1 MKGKEQSLG
10 LDNLKTNLLIGLIVI
25 LIAAEFYQT
34 ASQIHDPVS
43 VEATTVSQVRQTAT
57 AVAKDPESF
66 NIDMRIQASTIL
78 LPKNSPDGYC
88 SGVMLDVHWVDLDD
102 GSETNYAVQSIFS
115 TVTHCLTDNGKYSID
130 SDILPS
136 VPVDIIDTLT
146 LEASPNWNEDY
157 PVLVKTLSPPYSW
170 EFLSAYVHGLTL
182 AGSDVY
188 AQGDEVTICGHPDAT
203 AGDSLYCNTTLIK
216 DDWLEN
222 RMYLEPVVINSGMS
236 GGPVGQNGIL
246 FGTIKSNSRYTN
258 APWAVF
264 APYPNDAQQ
273 QLEEFTNQ

>member
-10 LDNLKTNLLIGLIVI
+10 LDHLKTNLLIGLIVI
-25 LIAAEFYQT
+25 LLATGCYP
-34 ASQIHDPVS
+34 IHAPVS
-43 VEATTVSQVRQTAT
+43 VDATTVSQVRQTAT
-57 AVAKDPESF
+57 AVANDPESF
-66 NIDMRIQASTIL
+66 NIDERIKSSTIL
-78 LPKNSPDGYC
+78 LTKHSPDGYDC

-102 GSETNYAVQSIFS
+102 GPETDYAVQSIFS
-115 TVTHCLTDNGKYSID
+115 TVTHCLTANGKYSID
-130 SDILPS
+130 SDRLPA
-136 VPVDIIDTLT
+136 VPVDIIGTLT
-146 LEASPNWNEDY
+146 LEASPNGAGDY

-188 AQGDEVTICGHPDAT
+188 AQGDKVTICGHPDAT
-203 AGDSLYCNTTLIK
+203 AGSSLYCNTTFIEGSRLWMKI
-216 DDWLEN
+216 
-222 RMYLEPVVINSGMS
+222 EPVVINYGMS

-246 FGTIKSNSRYTN
+246 FGAIASSPKYTN

-273 QLEEFTNQ
+273 QLEEFKNQ